1 MKPVFSAPKGMLD
14 RKPAHGAP
22 CNRCGLCC
30 IATICPLGQAVFG
43 RETGPCPALVRA
55 VAPGE
60 QYGCGLVAAP
70 DRYRV
75 GAAVVHGVEKMRKAA
90 MTLIGASTGCD
101 ARFNGEPAKSEV
113 L

>member
-1 MKPVFSAPKGMLD
+1 M
-14 RKPAHGAP
+14 
-22 CNRCGLCC
+22 
-30 IATICPLGQAVFG
+30 
-43 RETGPCPALVRA
+43 RA

-101 ARFNGEPAKSEV
+101 ARFNGEPANQKFYEELREIDRRSRSEV
-113 L
+113 KAAKTLWRIR